1 MTTLIGT
8 RCTNTCRLPSQ
19 SQAHCSVCH
28 RTFGGVSG
36 FDMHRRDGACV
47 DPRKFGIV
55 ERDGLWRTPEGHDRR
70 EMDAWRL
77 AEWRS
82 QRPLVSAEPQ
92 TAPMGGSVQGAL
104 WEAPQGTVSGD
115 L

>member
-1 MTTLIGT
+1 MTTPIGS
-8 RCTNTCRLPSQ
+8 RCTATCRLPSQ

-36 FDMHRRDGACV
+36 FDMHRRNGWCI
-47 DPRKFGIV
+47 DPTKFGIV

-70 EMDAWRL
+70 ELDASRL

-82 QRPLVSAEPQ
+82 QRSVANVEPQ
-92 TAPMGGSVQGAL
+92 TASVGSTTQDVL
-104 WEAPQGTVSGD
+104 WSDGER
-115 L
+115 